1 MYGTEFRQTIPP
13 KALDSDATHF
23 LSLLSGSD
31 LSANRGVTLLTG
43 DADRSLTLQGNAT
56 LADWFDQ
63 ALKIASSPTFAGL
76 TMSAASKL
84 MLNSA
89 AQSVRAT
96 TPGDLQISAPDE
108 IFLNAPEI
116 WTSGHVFVGNAAP
129 DKELR
134 IYEGTNYRGFKAPA
148 LSNDLIWTLPNL
160 DKRGVFRSDGAAV
173 MSVGPAFIRP
183 TEAVVFTDQFIGGD
197 AVSGN
202 IGELNWTL
210 STAGAGAGGA
220 YAAAETSHVGI
231 FELHTGTTASGYAV
245 IHCGTAYTT
254 MIGKEYFEAQ
264 IKLDNLS
271 TLSQL
276 YLIRIGLNDNTVG
289 GSPNDGINLR
299 YVNAGSTP
307 NWYRETISNG
317 STTAVLSSTAVTT
330 AWTNLAFQFNAFLNQ
345 VEFFVNGVSIGKNT
359 TNIPLG
365 RHLSPSVSIVK
376 IIGTSSR
383 KLKIDNYHLEIEK

>member
-31 LSANRGVTLLTG
+31 LSANRAVTLLTG

-76 TMSAASKL
+76 TVSGANKL
-84 MLNSA
+84 LLNSA
-89 AQSVRAT
+89 AQFIQALS
-96 TPGDLQISAPDE
+96 PGDVQISAPDE
-108 IFLNAPEI
+108 IFLDAPEI
-116 WTSGHVFVGNAAP
+116 WTSGHVLVGNAGT

-134 IYEGTNYRGFKAPA
+134 IYEGTNYRGFKAPD
-148 LSNDLIWTLPNL
+148 LSNDLIWTLPKL
-160 DKRGVFRSDGAAV
+160 DKRGVFRSDGAAA

-210 STAGAGAGGA
+210 SAAGAGAGGA
-220 YAAAETSHVGI
+220 YAAAEISHVGV
-231 FELHTGTTASGYAV
+231 FDLVTGTTASGYAV
-245 IHCGTAYTT
+245 IHCGTAHMM
-254 MIGKEYFEAQ
+254 MIGSEYFEAQ

-276 YLIRIGLNDNTVG
+276 YLIRVGLNDNTTG
-289 GSPNDGINLR
+289 GPPNDGIDFVYL
-299 YVNAGSTP
+299 NAGSTP
-307 NWYRETISNG
+307 NWYRQTTSNG
-317 STTAVLSSTAVTT
+317 SSTLVLSSTAVTT
-330 AWTNLAFQFNAFLNQ
+330 AWTNLAFQVNVFLNQ

-359 TNIPLG
+359 TSIPVS

-376 IIGTSSR
+376 LIGTSSR
-383 KLKIDNYHLEIEK
+383 KLKIDNYHLEID